1 MKKLFCSLFLLAASC
16 SLLATTENGP
26 LQLKDLTNGKYY
38 AKRISGVRPN
48 SDGESYTQIS
58 SDRQRIVRY
67 SFKDGSELNT
77 IFDTSK
83 ARGTKLKGIDGYIT
97 SPDGQNLLIQTE
109 TSGIYRRSFTAN
121 YYIYNVRNNTLTP
134 LSSKGPQQVP
144 TFSPD
149 GTMIAFVRQNNLFL
163 VKLLFDNSES
173 QITKDGKFNEVLNGI
188 PDWVYEEEFTT
199 NKSYCFTADSK
210 MIVWIRYDESK
221 VPVFSFPEYKGMN
234 PGLSQYDTYPGAY
247 SYKYPVAGETNSTV
261 SVHSFDI
268 KSHVTRT
275 LQVPLDE
282 DGYIPR
288 LFPTDDANKVVVVTL
303 NRHQDRMD
311 IYGANPRSTICKL
324 ILREDGDRYL
334 RESAYEN
341 LKFYGD
347 HFVMTSDRSGYDQ
360 LYWYNI
366 NGRLEKQITKGDFE
380 VTDFYGYNAQNGTFY
395 YAAKEEGPLYKA
407 VYATD
412 LKGKTH
418 KLSTQKGDNS
428 AIFSGNFKY
437 FMNVYSNAS
446 TPYITT
452 LCNQNGKVIKTL
464 IDNKSVKE
472 EVDKANPNK
481 KEFFQFKTSEGVL
494 LNGWIIKPAN
504 FDASKKYP
512 VIMYQYS
519 GPGSQ
524 QVTDCWDIGFLG
536 RGAIFEGYLAQ
547 EGFISVCVD
556 GRGTGGR
563 GSKFEKQTYLQLGLL
578 EAKDQVETALY
589 LTTLP
594 YVDASNIAIWG
605 WSFGGFNTLMSMSE
619 GRKVFKAGIAVAAPS
634 NWKYYDTVYTERYMR
649 TPKENPNGYAI
660 NPINRVNDFSGNLL
674 LIHGTADDNVHYRN
688 AAEFSEAM
696 VQADKQFEMQVY
708 TNRNHSIYGGNT
720 RHHLITRWLDFMKRN
735 LQ

>member
-16 SLLATTENGP
+16 SLLAATENGS
-26 LQLKDLTNGKYY
+26 LKLKDLTNGMYY
-38 AKRISGVRPN
+38 AKRISGVRPS

-77 IFDTSK
+77 IFDISK
-83 ARGTKLKGIDGYIT
+83 ARGAKLKGIDGYIT

-134 LSSKGPQQVP
+134 LSTGGAQQVP

-221 VPVFSFPEYKGMN
+221 VPVFSFPEYKGMS
-234 PGLSQYDTYPGAY
+234 PSKSQYDTYPGAY
-247 SYKYPVAGETNSTV
+247 SYKYPVAGETNSKV

-268 KSHVTRT
+268 KSHVTHAI
-275 LQVPLDE
+275 QVPLDE

-288 LFPTDDANKVVVVTL
+288 LFPTADANKVVVVTL

-311 IYGANPRSTICKL
+311 IYGADPRSTTCKL
-324 ILREDGDRYL
+324 ILREEGDRYL
-334 RESAYEN
+334 RDSAYEN

-366 NGRLEKQITKGDFE
+366 NGHLEKQITKGDFE

-395 YAAKEEGPLYKA
+395 YAARSEGPLYKA
-407 VYATD
+407 IYATD
-412 LKGKTH
+412 LKGNTH
-418 KLSTQKGDNS
+418 KLSTQKGYNS

-452 LCNQNGKVIKTL
+452 LCNQKGKAIKTL

-472 EVDKANPNK
+472 EVDKANPSK
-481 KEFFQFKTSEGVL
+481 KEFFQFKTSEGVV
-494 LNGWIIKPAN
+494 LNGWMIKPAN

-524 QVTDCWDIGFLG
+524 QVTDSWEMGFLG
-536 RGAIFEGYLAQ
+536 RGAIFESYLAQ

-563 GSKFEKQTYLQLGLL
+563 GSKFEKQTYLQLGFL
-578 EAKDQVETALY
+578 EAKDQVETAIY
-589 LTTLP
+589 LTSLP
-594 YVDASNIAIWG
+594 YIDGSNIAIWG

-649 TPKENPNGYAI
+649 TPKENPNGYSI

-674 LIHGTADDNVHYRN
+674 LMHGTADDNVHYRN

-720 RHHLITRWLDFMKRN
+720 RHHLLTRWLNFMKRN